1 MNSVNT
7 NSPNFGMK
15 LKGLERPYFSNVPKS
30 MINELK
36 AKAML
41 APNTNYTIEF
51 IPTKDEF
58 VFCKK
63 IIDDKEY
70 MVEYFPKGYSPFDV
84 IRTFTKA
91 ILPEYRV
98 MGKEFRAETNR
109 TMSEILYSK
118 HCN

>member
-1 MNSVNT
+1 MNSVST

-15 LKGLERPYFSNVPKS
+15 LKGLEHPYFANVPEGLVK
-30 MINELK
+30 ELK
-36 AKAML
+36 TKAMH

-63 IIDDKEY
+63 IVDDKEY
-70 MVEYFPKGYSPFDV
+70 MVEYFPKGYTPFDV

-98 MGKEFRAETNR
+98 MGKEFRAETKR
-109 TMSEILYSK
+109 TESERMYKK